1 VELFVA
7 QTGGEELS
15 ELSAKQGSSLIL
27 SICAQL
33 TNEPV
38 GNSSMISSLFCVLTF
53 QGVESTSLVEEDLYA
68 DWKLGWHEGQASN
81 QSLVDFSLVEKL
93 VQRAKCEDAEDAAEL
108 EQDLVSLP
116 TAKEDMYL
124 SKSVKGSSKRAGA
137 SGRSFA
143 VFSMDKKGKGFSS
156 CHLDVSAFPS
166 GQYQLSFDCV
176 GMDTKNK
183 PWILLPSRI
192 LPSETLKITP
202 SGAT

>member
-1 VELFVA
+1 MEFFVA

-15 ELSAKQGSSLIL
+15 ELSVKQGSSLIL

-33 TNEPV
+33 TNEPL
-38 GNSSMISSLFCVLTF
+38 GNSSRISSVFCVLTF
-53 QGVESTSLVEEDLYA
+53 QGVESTSRVEEDLYA

-81 QSLVDFSLVEKL
+81 QSLVEFSLVEKL
-93 VQRAKCEDAEDAAEL
+93 VQRAMCEDVEDAIEL

-116 TAKEDMYL
+116 TAKEDMY

-137 SGRSFA
+137 YGRSFA
-143 VFSMDKKGKGFSS
+143 TFIMDKKGKGFSS
-156 CHLDVSAFPS
+156 CNLDGSAFPS

-183 PWILLPSRI
+183 PWVLLPSRI

-202 SGAT
+202 TGATA